1 MCQQDGYVL
10 KVVAAHEAVKL
21 TYPSCESMVLSFPA
35 RKAQPGS
42 LQFCAAGCKVVLLQA
57 ATCSCWAWLVL
68 VTVYEAVKLIH
79 LSFDSMVSA
88 PNTFLRRK
96 AWLSGK
102 KASRGSFQGAPVCG
116 GAGHSVALLLR
127 GCHQVDMGS
136 WSSIVR
142 SVCVCRHWEYLGTCG
157 GGDIQGVT
165 C

>member
-21 TYPSCESMVLSFPA
+21 TYPSCKSMVLSFPA

-42 LQFCAAGCKVVLLQA
+42 LPFCAAGCKVFLLQA

-79 LSFDSMVSA
+79 LGFDSMVSA
-88 PNTFLRRK
+88 PKTFVRRK

-102 KASRGSFQGAPVCG
+102 KASR
-116 GAGHSVALLLR
+116 AGF
-127 GCHQVDMGS
+127 
-136 WSSIVR
+136 
-142 SVCVCRHWEYLGTCG
+142 
-157 GGDIQGVT
+157 
-165 C
+165 